1 MVDPTKSATDAGEGD
16 SRQRIDA
23 EHRHLNEVLAELVA
37 AREPERIE
45 RLLVALRSLLI
56 GHFATEEA
64 PDGLHEIVAQ
74 NAAHRL
80 PNVQQLFAE
89 HRDLVHRLDALRVEA
104 AALREGAFRRLL
116 DEVAGLAAAL
126 RAHEAV
132 EDEIFAEAFYTD
144 IGGRA

>member
-1 MVDPTKSATDAGEGD
+1 MGDPTRGATDGSGGD
-16 SRQRIDA
+16 SKERIDA
-23 EHRHLNEVLAELVA
+23 EHRRLNEVLDELAA
-37 AREPERIE
+37 ARDPQRLED
-45 RLLVALRSLLI
+45 LLVTLRSLLI
-56 GHFATEEA
+56 RHFATEEA

-89 HRDLVHRLDALRVEA
+89 HREIVRRLDAVRDA
-104 AALREGAFRRLL
+104 CAALRAGPFRELVER
-116 DEVAGLAAAL
+116 VAALAAAL